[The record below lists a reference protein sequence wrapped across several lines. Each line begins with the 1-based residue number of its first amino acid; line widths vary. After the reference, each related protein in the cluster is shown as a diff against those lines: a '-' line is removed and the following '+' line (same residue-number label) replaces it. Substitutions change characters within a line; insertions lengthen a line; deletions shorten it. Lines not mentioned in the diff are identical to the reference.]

1 MNKFRRRLSRWHS
14 FFDHRRM
21 IASSTPLLTRTLK
34 VLLLFF
40 LVICGLYFGRPFL
53 IPVAF
58 AGILAMLFLPL
69 SRRIEKRGINKAL
82 AAIICILIL
91 LAFFAGIGALL
102 VWKISDL
109 AGDVT
114 QMEKQ
119 IADAVGQLRSTISNT
134 FGISP
139 EKQQEILKK
148 QQSSGGGISSAVT
161 GLMSSLLGV
170 LTNALI
176 VLVYI
181 FLFLFYRSHLKKFIL
196 KLVPADERNNAEKV
210 VQKSSHVAYKYL
222 SGLAVMIVALW
233 IMYGIGFSIA
243 GVKNAIFFA
252 ILCGLLEIVPF
263 VGNITG
269 TSLTILMALTQ
280 GGGSGIIIGILVTYA
295 LVQFIQTY
303 ILEPLIVGSEV
314 KINPLFTILGII
326 LGELIWGVAGMILA
340 IPILGILKIVCD
352 HIPALQSYG
361 FLVGAEKKKTKDSG
375 ILEKLKKKFS

>member
-1 MNKFRRRLSRWHS
+1 
-14 FFDHRRM
+14 
-21 IASSTPLLTRTLK
+21 
-34 VLLLFF
+34 
-40 LVICGLYFGRPFL
+40 
-53 IPVAF
+53 
-58 AGILAMLFLPL
+58 MLFLPL
-69 SRRIEKRGINKAL
+69 SRGIQKRGINRAL
-82 AAIICILIL
+82 AAIMCILML
-91 LAFFAGIGALL
+91 LVFFAGIGALL
-102 VWKISDL
+102 AWQISDL
-109 AGDVT
+109 SEDVT
-114 QMEKQ
+114 QMEKR
-119 IADAVGQLRSTISNT
+119 IADAIGRLRSTISNT

-148 QQSSGGGISSAVT
+148 QQSSGGGGISSAVT
-161 GLMSSLLGV
+161 GLMSSLMGI
-170 LTNALI
+170 LTDALI
-176 VLVYI
+176 VLIYI
-181 FLFLFYRSHLKKFIL
+181 FLFLFYRSHLKKFIM
-196 KLVPADERNNAEKV
+196 KLVPADQRQNAEKV
-210 VQKSSHVAYKYL
+210 VQKASSVAYKYL
-222 SGLAVMIVALW
+222 SGLSVMILALW

-352 HIPALQSYG
+352 HIPALQPYG
-361 FLVGAEKKKTKDSG
+361 FLVGEEKTKKKDSG
-375 ILEKLKKKFS
+375 ILKKLKEKFS

>member
-1 MNKFRRRLSRWHS
+1 
-14 FFDHRRM
+14 M
-21 IASSTPLLTRTLK
+21 IRSSTPLLTRTTK
-34 VLLLFF
+34 VLFLFF

-69 SRRIEKRGINKAL
+69 SRRMEKRGINKAL

-91 LAFFAGIGALL
+91 LGFFAGIGALL
-102 VWKISDL
+102 AWQISDL
-109 AGDVT
+109 AADVT
-114 QMEKQ
+114 QMEKR
-119 IADAVGQLRSTISNT
+119 ITDAIGQLRSTISNT

-148 QQSSGGGISSAVT
+148 QQSSGGGGIPNAVT
-161 GLMSSLLGV
+161 GFMSSLMRV

-176 VLVYI
+176 VLIYI
-181 FLFLFYRSHLKKFIL
+181 FLFLFYRSHVKKFIM
-196 KLVPADERNNAEKV
+196 KLVPADERDNAEKV
-210 VQKSSHVAYKYL
+210 IQKSSSVAYKYL
-222 SGLAVMIVALW
+222 SGLAVMIVTLW

-269 TSLTILMALTQ
+269 TSLTVLMALTQ
-280 GGGSGIIIGILVTYA
+280 GGGSGMIIGILITYA

-314 KINPLFTILGII
+314 NINPLFTILCII

-340 IPILGILKIVCD
+340 IPLLGILKIVCD
-352 HIPALQSYG
+352 HIPALQPYG
-361 FLVGAEKKKTKDSG
+361 FLVGEEKKNKKDSG
-375 ILEKLKKKFS
+375 IIEKIKKKFS

>member
-1 MNKFRRRLSRWHS
+1 
-14 FFDHRRM
+14 M

-34 VLLLFF
+34 VLLLIF

-58 AGILAMLFLPL
+58 AGSLAMLFLPL

-82 AAIICILIL
+82 AAIICILML

-102 VWKISDL
+102 VWQISDL

-114 QMEKQ
+114 QMEKR

-148 QQSSGGGISSAVT
+148 QQSSGGGIGNAVSKFM
-161 GLMSSLLGV
+161 GSLMGIV
-170 LTNALI
+170 TNALI

-210 VQKSSHVAYKYL
+210 LQKSSHVAYKYL

-280 GGGSGIIIGILVTYA
+280 GGGSGIIIGILVTYV

-326 LGELIWGVAGMILA
+326 VGELIWGVAGMILA

-352 HIPALQSYG
+352 HIPVLQPYG
-361 FLVGAEKKKTKDSG
+361 FLVGTEKKKQKDSG
-375 ILEKLKKKFS
+375 ILEKFKKKFS

>member
-1 MNKFRRRLSRWHS
+1 
-14 FFDHRRM
+14 M

-53 IPVAF
+53 IPIAF

-82 AAIICILIL
+82 AAVICILIL
-91 LAFFAGIGALL
+91 LAFFGGIGALL

-161 GLMSSLLGV
+161 GLMSSLMGV

-210 VQKSSHVAYKYL
+210 VQKSSHIAYKYL

-303 ILEPLIVGSEV
+303 ILEPLVVGSEV

-352 HIPALQSYG
+352 HIPALQPYS
-361 FLVGAEKKKTKDSG
+361 FLVGNEKKKTKDSG
-375 ILEKLKKKFS
+375 IFEKLKKKFS

>member
-1 MNKFRRRLSRWHS
+1 
-14 FFDHRRM
+14 M

-34 VLLLFF
+34 VLF
-40 LVICGLYFGRPFL
+40 LVFLVVCGLYFGRPFL

-69 SRRIEKRGINKAL
+69 SRTLEKRGINKAI

-91 LAFFAGIGALL
+91 LAFFAGIGGLL
-102 VWKISDL
+102 AWKISDL

-114 QMEKQ
+114 QMEKR
-119 IADAVGQLRSTISNT
+119 ISETITQLRSAISDT

-139 EKQQEILKK
+139 EKQQELLKK
-148 QQSSGGGISSAVT
+148 QQSSGGGIGSAVT
-161 GLMSSLLGV
+161 GFMSSLMGL
-170 LTNALI
+170 LANALI

-181 FLFLFYRSHLKKFIL
+181 FLFLFYRSHLKKFIM

-210 VQKSSHVAYKYL
+210 VQKASRVAYKYL

-252 ILCGLLEIVPF
+252 ILCGILEIVPF

-269 TSLTILMALTQ
+269 TSLTVLMALTQ

-303 ILEPLIVGSEV
+303 ILEPLVVGSEV
-314 KINPLFTILGII
+314 KINPLFTILSII
-326 LGELIWGVAGMILA
+326 LGELLWGVAGMILA

-352 HIPALQSYG
+352 HIPALQPYG
-361 FLVGAEKKKTKDSG
+361 FLVSEEKTKKKDSG
-375 ILEKLKKKFS
+375 ILKKLKEKFS